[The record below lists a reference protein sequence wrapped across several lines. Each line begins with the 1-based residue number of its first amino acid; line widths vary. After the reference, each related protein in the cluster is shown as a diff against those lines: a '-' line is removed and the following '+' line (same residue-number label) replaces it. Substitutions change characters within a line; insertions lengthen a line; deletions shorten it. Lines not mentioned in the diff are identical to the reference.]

1 MERIQK
7 GKIIKNRY
15 NIIMSTIQTTVV
27 LAMTADGKISAV
39 DPKAPREPNVVDQA
53 HLEYQV
59 SLADLVLVGAGTI
72 RAEGGTFTISDRELL
87 AAREVRG
94 QSPQPITCVV
104 SGSLNLSPDLPFLS
118 QDIER
123 WIFTTRTAL
132 ERSSDTT
139 TLQKLAELIDLGDTD
154 LDWDR
159 AYTLMAERGIRK
171 VVALG
176 GGSLTAAL
184 VQAGRIDDWWLTIWP
199 LIFGGKH
206 APSPVEGE
214 GFLPYAAPHLE
225 LIETRQVGSDLFL
238 HYRTVK

>member
-1 MERIQK
+1 
-7 GKIIKNRY
+7 
-15 NIIMSTIQTTVV
+15 MSAIQTTLV

-39 DPKAPREPNVVDQA
+39 DPKAPREPNVVDYA
-53 HLEYQV
+53 HVEYQV

-72 RAEGGTFTISDRELL
+72 RAEGGTFAIRDRELL

-171 VVALG
+171 IVALG

-184 VQAGRIDDWWLTIWP
+184 VKAGRIDDWWLTIWP
-199 LIFGGKH
+199 IIFGGKH

-214 GFLPYAAPHLE
+214 GFLPNVAPHLQ

>member
-1 MERIQK
+1 VEGIQK

-72 RAEGGTFTISDRELL
+72 RAEGGTFAISDRELL

-104 SGSLNLSPDLPFLS
+104 SPSLNLSPDLPFLS

-123 WIFTTRTAL
+123 WIFTTRTAI

-154 LDWDR
+154 LNWDR
-159 AYTLMAERGIRK
+159 GYSLMAERGIRK

-214 GFLPYAAPHLE
+214 GFLPDAAPHLE
-225 LIETRQVGSDLFL
+225 LIETRQVGSNLFL
-238 HYRTVK
+238 HYRTIK

>member
-1 MERIQK
+1 
-7 GKIIKNRY
+7 
-15 NIIMSTIQTTVV
+15 MSAIQTTLV

-39 DPKAPREPNVVDQA
+39 DPKAPREPNVVDRA
-53 HLEYQV
+53 HVEYQV
-59 SLADLVLVGAGTI
+59 SLADLILVGAGTI
-72 RAEGGTFTISDRELL
+72 RAEGGTFEISDRELL

-139 TLQKLAELIDLGDTD
+139 TLQKQAELIDLGDTD

-171 VVALG
+171 IVALG

-199 LIFGGKH
+199 IIFGGKH

-214 GFLPYAAPHLE
+214 GFLPDVAPHLQ

>member
-1 MERIQK
+1 M
-7 GKIIKNRY
+7 
-15 NIIMSTIQTTVV
+15 TAIQTTVV

-39 DPKAPREPNVVDQA
+39 DPRAPRDPDPVDRA

-72 RAEGGTFTISDRELL
+72 RSEGTTFTISNPELL
-87 AAREVRG
+87 AARNVRG

-104 SGSLNLSPDLPFLS
+104 SGSLDLPPDLPFFN
-118 QDIER
+118 QDVER
-123 WIFTTRTAL
+123 WIFTTRAAMDRKTEATIL
-132 ERSSDTT
+132 H
-139 TLQKLAELIDLGDTD
+139 KLADVIALGDTD

-159 AYTLMAERGIRK
+159 AYALITERGIRK

-184 VQAGRIDDWWLTIWP
+184 IQAGRIDDWWLTIWP
-199 LIFGGKH
+199 IIYGGKN

-214 GFLPYAAPHLE
+214 GFVPDAAPHLE
-225 LIETRQVGSDLFL
+225 LVETRQVGSDLFL
-238 HYRTVK
+238 HYRTLK

>member
-1 MERIQK
+1 
-7 GKIIKNRY
+7 
-15 NIIMSTIQTTVV
+15 MSAIQTTLV

-39 DPKAPREPNVVDQA
+39 DPKAPREPNVVDYA
-53 HLEYQV
+53 HVEYQV

-72 RAEGGTFTISDRELL
+72 RAEGGTFAIRDRELL

-132 ERSSDTT
+132 ERNSDTT

-171 VVALG
+171 IVALG

-184 VQAGRIDDWWLTIWP
+184 VKAGRIDYWWLTIWP
-199 LIFGGKH
+199 IIFGGKH

-214 GFLPYAAPHLE
+214 GFLPDVAPHLQ

>member
-1 MERIQK
+1 
-7 GKIIKNRY
+7 
-15 NIIMSTIQTTVV
+15 MSAIQTTVV

-39 DPKAPREPNVVDQA
+39 DPKAPREPDVVDQA
-53 HLEYQV
+53 HLEYQA
-59 SLADLVLVGAGTI
+59 SLADLLLVGAGTI
-72 RAEGGTFTISDRELL
+72 RAEGGTFTIRDRELL

-132 ERSSDTT
+132 ESSSDTT

-159 AYTLMAERGIRK
+159 AYTLMAERGIHK

-184 VQAGRIDDWWLTIWP
+184 VKAGRIDDWWLTIWP
-199 LIFGGKH
+199 IIFGGKH

-214 GFLPYAAPHLE
+214 GFLPNAAPHLE
-225 LIETRQVGSDLFL
+225 LIETRQVGSELFL

>member
-1 MERIQK
+1 M
-7 GKIIKNRY
+7 
-15 NIIMSTIQTTVV
+15 TVTQTTVV

-39 DPKAPREPNVVDQA
+39 DPRAPRDPDPVDRA

-72 RAEGGTFTISDRELL
+72 RAEGTTFTISNPELL
-87 AAREVRG
+87 AARNVRG

-104 SGSLNLSPDLPFLS
+104 SGSLDLPPDLPFFT
-118 QDIER
+118 QDVER
-123 WIFTTRTAL
+123 WIFTTRAAMDRKTEA
-132 ERSSDTT
+132 T
-139 TLQKLAELIDLGDTD
+139 TLHKLADVIALGDTD

-159 AYTLMAERGIRK
+159 AYALIAERGIRK

-184 VQAGRIDDWWLTIWP
+184 IQAGRIDDWWLTIWP
-199 LIFGGKH
+199 VIYGGQD

-214 GFLPYAAPHLE
+214 GFVPCAAPHLE
-225 LIETRQVGSDLFL
+225 LIETRQVGNDLFL
-238 HYRTVK
+238 HYRTLK

>member
-1 MERIQK
+1 
-7 GKIIKNRY
+7 
-15 NIIMSTIQTTVV
+15 MSAIQTTVV

-39 DPKAPREPNVVDQA
+39 DPKAPRESDAADQA

-72 RAEGGTFTISDRELL
+72 RAEGGTFTIRNPELL
-87 AAREVRG
+87 AARSVRG

-104 SGSLNLSPDLPFLS
+104 SGSLDLLLDLPFLS

-123 WIFTTRTAL
+123 WIFTTRTGL
-132 ERSSDTT
+132 ERNSDAT

-159 AYTLMAERGIRK
+159 AYSLMAERGIHK

-184 VQAGRIDDWWLTIWP
+184 VKAGRIDDWWLTIWP
-199 LIFGGKH
+199 VIYGGKD
-206 APSPVEGE
+206 APTPVEGE
-214 GFLPYAAPHLE
+214 GFLPNAAPHLQ
-225 LIETRQVGSDLFL
+225 LIETRQVGSELFL
-238 HYRTVK
+238 HYRTLN